1 MSIRIAIDAMGGDQ
15 APHVVIEGLSRVAQ
29 DFTDVTFQ
37 IYGSE
42 AEVLPLLKAHLK
54 LQSIST
60 FIPTTEIITADTK
73 PSAAVRGFKDSSMRQ
88 AIMAVREERADGVV
102 SAGNTG
108 AYMALAKILL
118 GTLEGIDRPAITG
131 LVPSIAGPKVML
143 DLGANVDVNPQ
154 NIIEF
159 SLMGIAFAKIVLNL
173 TNPSVGLLNIGSEE
187 LKGNAVL
194 QVAQQ
199 MLRSTKCL
207 ENYYGFIEG
216 DDISKG
222 TVDVI
227 IADGFMGNIS
237 LKTMEGT
244 ARLMTYFLRQ
254 ALDQSFLSK
263 VGALLAKP
271 ALRYVK
277 NKLDPSKYN
286 GAPFLGLKGIAVK
299 SHGGTDTSGFY
310 NAVTV
315 AADMIRK
322 NINQNI
328 SAMILE
334 FSQKLKEDETL
345 PDSNPEGVA

>member
-1 MSIRIAIDAMGGDQ
+1 MGGDQ
-15 APHVVIEGLSRVAQ
+15 APYVIIEGLARIVE
-29 DFTDVTFQ
+29 DFKDITFQ
-37 IYGSE
+37 IYGSDV
-42 AEVLPLLKAHLK
+42 EVLPLLKNHQK
-54 LQSIST
+54 LQSVST
-60 FIPTTEIITADTK
+60 FIPTTEIISADTK

-88 AIMAVREERADGVV
+88 AIMAVREKRADGVI

-108 AYMALAKILL
+108 AYMALAKIIL

-131 LVPSIAGPKVML
+131 LVPSLVGPKVML

-159 SLMGIAFAKIVLNL
+159 SLMGVAFAKIVLQL
-173 TNPSVGLLNIGSEE
+173 KNPSVGLLNIGSEE

-227 IADGFMGNIS
+227 VADGFMGNIS

-244 ARLMTYFLRQ
+244 ARLMSHFLRQ
-254 ALDQSFLSK
+254 ALEQSLLSK

-271 ALRYVK
+271 ALKFVK

-299 SHGGTDTSGFY
+299 SHGGTDITGFY
-310 NAVTV
+310 NAVMVT
-315 AADMIRK
+315 ADMIRQ

-328 SAMILE
+328 SNMILE
-334 FSQKLKEDETL
+334 FSHKLKEDESSSHL
-345 PDSNPEGVA
+345 SVKGAS

>member
-15 APHVVIEGLSRVAQ
+15 APHVVIEGLSQVAQ

-42 AEVLPLLKAHLK
+42 AEVLPLLKAQPK

-60 FIPTTEIITADTK
+60 FIPTTEIITADAK

-108 AYMALAKILL
+108 AYMALAKISL

-131 LVPSIAGPKVML
+131 LVPSINGPKVML

-159 SLMGIAFAKIVLNL
+159 ALMGVAFAKIVLNL
-173 TNPSVGLLNIGSEE
+173 PNPSVGLLNIGSEE

-216 DDISKG
+216 NDISKG

-254 ALDQSFLSK
+254 ALEQSFFSK

-299 SHGGTDTSGFY
+299 SHGGTDASGFY

-315 AADMIRK
+315 TADMIRK
-322 NINQNI
+322 NINQDI

-334 FSQKLKEDETL
+334 FSNKLKEDETS
-345 PDSNPEGVA
+345 PHFNPEGAF

>member
-1 MSIRIAIDAMGGDQ
+1 M
-15 APHVVIEGLSRVAQ
+15 
-29 DFTDVTFQ
+29 
-37 IYGSE
+37 
-42 AEVLPLLKAHLK
+42 
-54 LQSIST
+54 
-60 FIPTTEIITADTK
+60 
-73 PSAAVRGFKDSSMRQ
+73 
-88 AIMAVREERADGVV
+88 
-102 SAGNTG
+102 
-108 AYMALAKILL
+108 
-118 GTLEGIDRPAITG
+118 
-131 LVPSIAGPKVML
+131 
-143 DLGANVDVNPQ
+143 
-154 NIIEF
+154 
-159 SLMGIAFAKIVLNL
+159 
-173 TNPSVGLLNIGSEE
+173 
-187 LKGNAVL
+187 
-194 QVAQQ
+194 
-199 MLRSTKCL
+199 
-207 ENYYGFIEG
+207 
-216 DDISKG
+216 
-222 TVDVI
+222 I

-345 PDSNPEGVA
+345 PDSNPGGVA

>member
-1 MSIRIAIDAMGGDQ
+1 MGGDQ
-15 APHVVIEGLSRVAQ
+15 APYVIIEGLARIVE
-29 DFTDVTFQ
+29 DFKDITFQ
-37 IYGSE
+37 IYGSD
-42 AEVLPLLKAHLK
+42 AEVLPLLKNHQK
-54 LQSIST
+54 LQSVST
-60 FIPTTEIITADTK
+60 FIPTTEIISADTK

-88 AIMAVREERADGVV
+88 AIMAVREKRADGVI

-108 AYMALAKILL
+108 AYMALAKIIL

-131 LVPSIAGPKVML
+131 LVPSIVGPKVML

-159 SLMGIAFAKIVLNL
+159 SLMGVAFAKIVLQL
-173 TNPSVGLLNIGSEE
+173 KNPSVGLLNIGSEE

-227 IADGFMGNIS
+227 VADGFMGNIS

-244 ARLMTYFLRQ
+244 ARLMSHFLRQ
-254 ALDQSFLSK
+254 AIEQSLLSK
-263 VGALLAKP
+263 VGALLARP
-271 ALRYVK
+271 ALKFVK

-299 SHGGTDTSGFY
+299 SHGGTDIAGFY
-310 NAVTV
+310 NAVMVT
-315 AADMIRK
+315 ADMIRQ

-328 SAMILE
+328 SNMILE
-334 FSQKLKEDETL
+334 FSHKLKEDESSFHL
-345 PDSNPEGVA
+345 SVKGAS

>member
-15 APHVVIEGLSRVAQ
+15 APHIVIEGLSRVAQ

-42 AEVLPLLKAHLK
+42 VEVLPLLNSHQKLK
-54 LQSIST
+54 FVST
-60 FIPTTEIITADTK
+60 FIPTTEVITADAK
-73 PSAAVRGFKDSSMRQ
+73 PSAVVRGFKDSSMRQ

-108 AYMALAKILL
+108 AYMALSKIAL

-131 LVPSIAGPKVML
+131 LVPSITGPKVML

-159 SLMGIAFAKIVLNL
+159 ALMGVAFAKIVLNL
-173 TNPSVGLLNIGSEE
+173 PNPSVGLLNIGSEE

-244 ARLMTYFLRQ
+244 ARLMTHFLRQ
-254 ALDQSFLSK
+254 ALNQSMLSK
-263 VGALLAKP
+263 IGALLAKP
-271 ALRYVK
+271 ALKYVK

-299 SHGGTDTSGFY
+299 SHGGTDASGFY

-322 NINQNI
+322 NINQDI
-328 SAMILE
+328 SSMILE
-334 FSQKLKEDETL
+334 FSQKLKGDETA
-345 PDSNPEGVA
+345 SEFNSGGTA

>member
-15 APHVVIEGLSRVAQ
+15 APHIVIEGLSRIAQ
-29 DFTDVTFQ
+29 DFTDITFQ

-42 AEVLPLLKAHLK
+42 VDVLPLLNSHQKLK
-54 LQSIST
+54 SIST
-60 FIPTTEIITADTK
+60 FIPTTEIITADAK
-73 PSAAVRGFKDSSMRQ
+73 PSAVVRGFKDSSMRQ

-108 AYMALAKILL
+108 AYMALSKIAL

-131 LVPSIAGPKVML
+131 LVPSITGPKVML

-159 SLMGIAFAKIVLNL
+159 ALMGVAFAKIVLNL
-173 TNPSVGLLNIGSEE
+173 PNPSVGLLNIGSEE

-244 ARLMTYFLRQ
+244 ARLMAYFLRQ
-254 ALDQSFLSK
+254 ALEQSMLSK
-263 VGALLAKP
+263 IGALFAKP
-271 ALRYVK
+271 ALKHLK

-299 SHGGTDTSGFY
+299 SHGGTDALGFY

-328 SAMILE
+328 SSMILE
-334 FSQKLKEDETL
+334 FSQKLKGDETT
-345 PDSNPEGVA
+345 SEFNSGGTA